1 MKSLVKRWRSGDY
14 GRTVTTMWKQKAFIL
29 TFAAALILLCVAG
42 CSTDDVEIPQNT
54 IKLSDLNADQQD
66 IVDLMTIPN
75 AQEVLIF
82 DFNTE
87 EAFNNVEFWVEIHRN
102 GKLSDQ
108 PARVMTILD
117 KTDSQSGRL
126 AVVITQKP
134 NYRWM
139 LSVVTGGTRSSHAST
154 AEVEVDSALAR
165 ATGITEEA
173 VTIEDG
179 KEIILYTA
187 LFTTGGLT
195 VYDHK
200 TIQERPELLSE
211 YTFAHVIK
219 CKFTK

>member
-1 MKSLVKRWRSGDY
+1 
-14 GRTVTTMWKQKAFIL
+14 MWKQKALII
-29 TFAAALILLCVAG
+29 TFAAALIISCVAG
-42 CSTDDVEIPQNT
+42 CSADNTEIPQNT

-66 IVDLMTIPN
+66 IVDLVTIPN

-102 GKLSDQ
+102 GKLADR
-108 PARVMTILD
+108 PAGVVTILD
-117 KTDSQSGRL
+117 KADSQSGRL
-126 AVVITQKP
+126 AVIITQKP

-139 LSVVTGGTRSSHAST
+139 LSVVTSGTRSSHAST
-154 AEVEVDSALAR
+154 AEFVVDSALAS
-165 ATGITEEA
+165 ASGVIEDA

-179 KEIILYTA
+179 EEIILYTA
-187 LFTTGGLT
+187 LFTTGGIT

-200 TIQERPELLSE
+200 TFQERPELLSE
-211 YTFAHVIK
+211 YTYAHVIK